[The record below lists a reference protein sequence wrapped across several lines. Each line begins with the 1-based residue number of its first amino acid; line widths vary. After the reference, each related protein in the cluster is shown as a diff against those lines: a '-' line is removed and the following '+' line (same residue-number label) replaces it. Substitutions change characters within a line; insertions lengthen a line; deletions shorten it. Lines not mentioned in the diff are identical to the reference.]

1 MDNPSKKKTHKQ
13 DFVYAGK
20 TQTEILFEEPSNNNP
35 YISQKNYIHGY
46 DVVELVEK
54 KRFVDTLLL
63 LFTGELP
70 SDMHASL
77 LERLMVALINLGPRH
92 PAVKASMVAG
102 VSKTSPEHLLPI
114 GLSVLG
120 GKDNGA
126 QEVEQAVKFLLKN
139 ISLPAEDIALQLIK
153 NSKIMQNEGEVHI
166 SPGFGNY
173 YGSVDS
179 FTKNIANSVLSPFEA
194 GNGEVDYISW
204 GTTFAKHLN
213 NHNMGILKTGLAAM
227 VFCQLGIAA
236 RESIGLYQL
245 ICAPGIFAH
254 GAEQTHKPI
263 TAMPMLSDEQHV
275 YTFEPPI
282 RDNS

>member
-1 MDNPSKKKTHKQ
+1 MSNQSNKKPHKQ

-20 TQTEILFEEPSNNNP
+20 TQTKILLEQPSENNP
-35 YISQKNYIHGY
+35 YISQKNYLYGY
-46 DVVELVEK
+46 DVAELIAK
-54 KRFVDTLLL
+54 KSFTDTLLL

-70 SDMHASL
+70 SHEYAQL
-77 LERLMVALINLGPRH
+77 LERLMIALINLGPRH

-126 QEVEQAVKFLLKN
+126 QEVYQAVKFLREN
-139 ISLPAEDIALQLIK
+139 ISQPPKDIANKLLEQYSNIK
-153 NSKIMQNEGEVHI
+153 QEGEFHI
-166 SPGFGNY
+166 CPGFGNN
-173 YGSVDS
+173 YGSIDEFTVNITQTVLEPFNVDD
-179 FTKNIANSVLSPFEA
+179 NED
-194 GNGEVDYISW
+194 DYISW
-204 GTTFAKHLN
+204 GLVFAEQLKSHD
-213 NHNMGILKTGLAAM
+213 MGLLKTGLAAI
-227 VFCQLGIAA
+227 VFCQLGIGA
-236 RESIGLYQL
+236 REAIGLYQL

-275 YTFEPPI
+275 YTFEP
-282 RDNS
+282 NNQNKN